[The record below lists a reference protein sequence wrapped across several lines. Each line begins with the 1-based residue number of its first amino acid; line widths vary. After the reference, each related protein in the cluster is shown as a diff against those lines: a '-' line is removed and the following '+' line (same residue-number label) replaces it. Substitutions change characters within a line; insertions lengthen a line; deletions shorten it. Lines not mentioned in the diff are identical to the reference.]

1 MKKNK
6 ITNLRLCSI
15 LFFLCFCFNAVADD
29 IPPMQG
35 KSYKGM
41 YEEEDFK
48 PKKEWKV
55 EFPTYPKE
63 EDLLPFYVSPI
74 QTQKFFI
81 DTKSLAVGEEEVR
94 YTLVGISSGGAKNI
108 TYEGIKCD
116 GGYYRR
122 YAIGRYDNTWSP
134 SRYSEWKDIHFQDAN
149 RPQASLVL
157 DYFCEGKTI
166 AGKPEQMLYRIRHNR
181 SLQGEKYDNRF

>member
-1 MKKNK
+1 M
-6 ITNLRLCSI
+6 TSFQLGAI
-15 LFFLCFCFNAVADD
+15 LFFLCFGLKALADD

-35 KSYKGM
+35 TSYKGM

-55 EFPTYPKE
+55 EFPAFPKD

-74 QTQKFFI
+74 QTQKFYI
-81 DTKSLAVGEEEVR
+81 DEKSLAVGEEEVR

-108 TYEGIKCD
+108 TYEGLKCD
-116 GGYYRR
+116 GGFYRR
-122 YAIGRYDNTWSP
+122 YAIGRYDNTWSA
-134 SRYSEWKDIHFQDAN
+134 SRHSEWKDIHFQDAN
-149 RPQASLVL
+149 RPQASLAL
-157 DYFCEGKTI
+157 DYFCDGKTV
-166 AGKPEQMLYRIRHNR
+166 AGQPEKMLFRIRHNR